1 MGVKGLTNW
10 SKVLYSFNATL
21 RYDFRHQK
29 YASLK
34 ETITYNHWQ
43 HLSQVIIITIIII
56 IIIIIITVL
65 VHVIHD
71 RKTRSEAFHKLRHN
85 Q

>member
-21 RYDFRHQK
+21 RYGFRHQK
-29 YASLK
+29 YASIQ
-34 ETITYNHWQ
+34 ETITHNHWQ
-43 HLSQVIIITIIII
+43 HLSQVIIIPIIII

-71 RKTRSEAFHKLRHN
+71 RKTRSEAFDKLCHN

>member
-21 RYDFRHQK
+21 RYDFRRQK

-43 HLSQVIIITIIII
+43 HLSQIIIITIIII
-56 IIIIIITVL
+56 INIIIITVL
-65 VHVIHD
+65 VLVIHD
-71 RKTRSEAFHKLRHN
+71 RKTRSEAFDKLCHN

>member
-10 SKVLYSFNATL
+10 SKVLYSLNATL

-34 ETITYNHWQ
+34 ETITHNHWQ
-43 HLSQVIIITIIII
+43 HLSQIIIITI

-65 VHVIHD
+65 VHMIHD
-71 RKTRSEAFHKLRHN
+71 RKTRSEAFDKLRY
-85 Q
+85 QQ